1 MEPNETHK
9 ALNLAS
15 VSTALW
21 GVCTHTHVFRD
32 IFVCSGLLWE
42 LYILTVGCHPKKFE
56 KNSSLKLIFW
66 TSVNFPAWLPF
77 YFEQGLDFLILFLT
91 CNRISQPQHHR
102 QFGLH
107 HFLMCVCVCVCVQG
121 GFLCIVGCLA
131 ASPAFLSKVPVAPFP
146 SWDSQK
152 CLQSLPGAL

>member
-32 IFVCSGLLWE
+32 IFVCSRLLWE

-102 QFGLH
+102 QFGLN
-107 HFLMCVCVCVCVQG
+107 HFLVCVCVFWGWVSVQCRVFSSIPSLSLQG
-121 GFLCIVGCLA
+121 
-131 ASPAFLSKVPVAPFP
+131 ASSTFPQLRQSKMSPESA
-146 SWDSQK
+146 
-152 CLQSLPGAL
+152 